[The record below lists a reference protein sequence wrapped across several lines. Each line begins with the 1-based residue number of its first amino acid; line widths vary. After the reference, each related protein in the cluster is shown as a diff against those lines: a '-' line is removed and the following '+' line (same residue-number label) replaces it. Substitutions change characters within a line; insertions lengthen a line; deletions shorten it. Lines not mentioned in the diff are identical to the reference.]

1 MNNKIGLSIL
11 TLFGLGNSKKAPGT
25 VASFA
30 TCMIYIF
37 LYFLNIKAVIL
48 LFFLIIVSI
57 YSVVL
62 IDKSLNKFKNKD
74 PKEIVIDEFIGQS
87 IPMLFIY
94 HVAQYDWLSVRLDGE
109 DFFVI
114 LISFISF
121 RFFDITKTYPID
133 LVDKKMKNGLGVVL
147 DDVIAGIYSFLIVWL
162 YAVIFNWHGYSFFK
176 YY

>member
-1 MNNKIGLSIL
+1 MSNKNGLSIL

-25 VASFA
+25 VASLV
-30 TCMIYIF
+30 TCVIYIF
-37 LYFLNIKAVIL
+37 LYFLNIKAIIL

-57 YSVVL
+57 YSIVL
-62 IDKSLNKFKNKD
+62 IDKTLNKFKNKD

-94 HVAQYDWLSVRLDGE
+94 HTAQYDWLSIRLDGE

-114 LISFISF
+114 FISFISF
-121 RFFDITKTYPID
+121 RFFDIIKTYPIN

-147 DDVIAGIYSFLIVWL
+147 DDVIAGIYSLIVIWV
-162 YAVIFNWHGYSFFK
+162 YAVVFNWHGYGF
-176 YY
+176 